1 MAILCN
7 HYYFKQLYQYLNI
20 TVNRGAL
27 DISLRI
33 FMIPAAFIALGTAGT
48 ALVLSYILYNDG

>member
-20 TVNRGAL
+20 TVNHRTL
-27 DISLRI
+27 NLSLRI
-33 FMIPAAFIALGTAGT
+33 FMIPVVVICLGATET
-48 ALVLSYILYNDG
+48 SPI